1 MKAKVNLH
9 VFRTEYDSMN
19 MCFVLKGRQMRSQ
32 RIAVPGTSQ
41 FGDQE
46 QRLTSFNVLDVDD

>member
-1 MKAKVNLH
+1 
-9 VFRTEYDSMN
+9 MN

-32 RIAVPGTSQ
+32 RIEGAGTSQ